1 MRKPILNVITGVITV
16 IFWVLLLS
24 IYKKLLG
31 FEDTIIIALA
41 YTIYKINGGDK

>member
-1 MRKPILNVITGVITV
+1 MKEQILNIITV
-16 IFWVLLLS
+16 IFWVVLLS